1 MEMDQFFKNTNS
13 WDSPGGPVAKTVTP
27 PSQFRGQGS
36 IPGWGMDWL
45 DLLAVQGTLKSLHM
59 PQLRP
64 GSAKQDQTH
73 ELPRLTQY
81 KINTLDS
88 SITIKESELMI

>member
-36 IPGWGMDWL
+36 IPGWGTRPL
-45 DLLAVQGTLKSLHM
+45 DRTCH
-59 PQLRP
+59 
-64 GSAKQDQTH
+64 
-73 ELPRLTQY
+73 
-81 KINTLDS
+81 N
-88 SITIKESELMI
+88 